1 MFAPPENGGVFVRFC
16 DESSAFFRYYAENQE
31 DFRFC
36 FSVLAA
42 GIVQIFFVCWKKYAI
57 LSN

>member
-16 DESSAFFRYYAENQE
+16 DECSAFFRYYAENQG